1 MDRYNDV
8 CLVLDGVDYDCTT
21 ESYGQDHGIFI
32 IWDLPK
38 RMVKNIKIDF
48 RSNDYPDYAQIG
60 DIKIF
65 YYTMTDEEQFIYDV
79 RQVYLPT
86 LPLIE
91 SLDEKQLWIK
101 ERVFIYHLV
110 SKEIYCSFL
119 SREHAR

>member
-1 MDRYNDV
+1 M
-8 CLVLDGVDYDCTT
+8 LDGVDYDCTT
-21 ESYGQDHGIFI
+21 ENNGQDHGPFI
-32 IWDLPK
+32 IWELPK

-48 RSNDYPDYAQIG
+48 RSNDGHAQIG

-65 YYTMTDEEQFIYDV
+65 YFTMTDEEEFIYDV
-79 RQVYLPT
+79 KQVYLPT

-101 ERVFIYHLV
+101 ERVFIHHLV

-119 SREHAR
+119 SREHAI